1 MPYYSISVPERMP
14 AMAGQSN
21 GNIFDIIVDV
31 ENNRVEFRSTDQK
44 SIISL
49 DLICVAE
56 VEDILCQLVS
66 SREFQT
72 ALAKK
77 LSEHLGRH
85 DAKDSAVPY
94 VADCSKPLLR

>member
-44 SIISL
+44 SIIKIPAFPAARTGDAAKVPRRGSMRACHAGSGL
-49 DLICVAE
+49 
-56 VEDILCQLVS
+56 
-66 SREFQT
+66 FQ
-72 ALAKK
+72 
-77 LSEHLGRH
+77 EHQ
-85 DAKDSAVPY
+85 
-94 VADCSKPLLR
+94 